1 MGEEAPTAV
10 YVDGCPGCAIE
21 RKKEANKGIPYKE
34 FFFVAVT
41 TVASGIGSTTRVAL
55 LPTPSVPNYE
65 SFQESWRVK
74 VF

>member
-1 MGEEAPTAV
+1 MGEEAPPTPPAL

-41 TVASGIGSTTRVAL
+41 TVASGIYRTNYYKS
-55 LPTPSVPNYE
+55 SVLTY
-65 SFQESWRVK
+65 S
-74 VF
+74 